1 MSFFR
6 WARVSGLREDDPAE
20 TLLSVPGVIGKPR
33 PCPTGVYV
41 VRDRIAVAAGQVST
55 KSTWAYCR
63 VDINKKTYL
72 HREAR
77 GKGAVAR
84 C

>member
-1 MSFFR
+1 MTHV
-6 WARVSGLREDDPAE
+6 AGLE
-20 TLLSVPGVIGKPR
+20 
-33 PCPTGVYV
+33 
-41 VRDRIAVAAGQVST
+41 ST

-77 GKGAVAR
+77 GKDAVAR